1 MNTIKEFNISG
12 PCSPSEHYM
21 LPVLPRLPGVE
32 KMIDKKNYFI
42 LHSPRQSGKTT
53 FVKTMVSKINSDG
66 NYYALYCSL
75 STLRTVEAKKEAM
88 DTIADLINVALK
100 KSNIPPLKALAY
112 PDDAIPES
120 GEAVKIG
127 IMLNRLSVSLDRD
140 LVVFFDE
147 ADCLTGPPL
156 LTFLSQ
162 IRDGFIDRFDSPE
175 SKFPRSL
182 ALVGLRNI
190 RDYITSSLPGAKQS
204 HLASPFNIVAERF
217 TLANF
222 TRTETGAL
230 YRQHTEA
237 AGQVFTDQAVER
249 AWHWT
254 EGQPWLVNALAHE
267 IVNRQPIENYS
278 KTITETDF
286 DRAAQTLI
294 KRQDTHLDSLENR
307 LSEPR
312 IRRVMEAIVASA
324 DSFPTEISDD
334 DIRYTLEL
342 GLLKEGPSEGQ
353 TYQPANPIYQEVI
366 LRALTSKLQASIPT
380 EYILKAKQWMDGT
393 KLDMNGLLKSFQTYW
408 RENCRIAS
416 EKYIKDSRLATS
428 INNALKKHEIDD
440 KDGIVFKDLYK
451 GIKKSLKTVAD
462 EASALLVLYA
472 FLQRALN
479 GGADFLQREYAL
491 GRLRSDICVSYLGRR
506 YPVELKIKYRLSLEK
521 SMEQISGY
529 MDRCG
534 AAEGWLVVFD
544 RNFKK
549 PWQEKITWETKIYK
563 ALTIHVVGC

>member
-1 MNTIKEFNISG
+1 MNPIKEFNIAG
-12 PCSPSEHYM
+12 PCSPLKHYM

-32 KMIDKKNYFI
+32 KMIDKENYFI
-42 LHSPRQSGKTT
+42 LHAPRQSGKTT
-53 FVKTMVSKINSDG
+53 FIKTLANKINSDG

-75 STLRTVEAKKEAM
+75 ASLQVVADTKKAI
-88 DTIADLINVALK
+88 DTIADLINEVLNN
-100 KSNIPPLKALAY
+100 SDIPSLNSLAY
-112 PDDAIPES
+112 PDDAIPQS
-120 GEAVKIG
+120 GEAVKIKK
-127 IMLNRLSVSLDRD
+127 MLKRLCVNLDRD
-140 LVVFFDE
+140 LIVFFDE
-147 ADCLTGPPL
+147 ADCLSGPPL
-156 LTFLSQ
+156 LTFLTQ
-162 IRDGFIDRFDSPE
+162 IRDGFIDRFDSPK

-190 RDYITSSLPGAKQS
+190 RDYITSSHPEAKQS

-222 TRTETGAL
+222 TRTETGIL

-237 AGQVFTDQAVER
+237 TGQVFTDQAVER
-249 AWHWT
+249 AWHWS

-267 IVNRQPIENYS
+267 IVNRQLKGEHS
-278 KTITETDF
+278 KTVTETDF
-286 DRAAQTLI
+286 DLAARTLI
-294 KRQDTHLDSLENR
+294 RRQDTHLDSLMNR

-312 IRRVMEAIVASA
+312 IRRVMEAVIACA
-324 DSFPTEISDD
+324 NSFPSEISRDD
-334 DIRYTLEL
+334 RRYALEL
-342 GLLKEGPSEGQ
+342 GRLKEGSSEGQ

-366 LRALTSKLQASIPT
+366 IRSLTSNLQENIPA
-380 EYILKAKQWMDGT
+380 EYISKAKQWMDGT
-393 KLDMNGLLKSFQTYW
+393 KLDMKGLLESFQTYW
-408 RENCRIAS
+408 RENCEIMS
-416 EKYIKDSRLATS
+416 DKYIKDSLLAAS
-428 INNALKKHEIDD
+428 IKNILERQGIDD
-440 KDGIVFKDLYK
+440 TDGIIFKDLYE
-451 GIKKSLKTVAD
+451 GIKKSLKTIAD

-472 FLQRALN
+472 FLQRVLN

-506 YPVELKIKYRLSLEK
+506 YPLELKIKGRLSREESLE
-521 SMEQISGY
+521 QLSGY